1 MFEIPMFPTM
11 FYGMEAPVEITEN
24 VLKIISSSEYHQD
37 GDHYTTGHQI
47 HQLPE
52 LSFYKDYLDHE
63 LDKLRIKN
71 EWTCDK
77 LTIAAMWGTR
87 NTGQV
92 VDRHTHPMFFL
103 SFIHY
108 LTEGS
113 PTHFFD
119 PTKQAPP
126 IWIGGSCLTQAKF
139 VPGDNIPVGSILF
152 FPSWIPHSV
161 EPHEENYNRYTVAG
175 NIFPEGNV
183 TEHLNVAII

>member
-92 VDRHTHPMFFL
+92 VDL
-103 SFIHY
+103 SLIHIS
-108 LTEGS
+108 E
-113 PTHFFD
+113 PTR
-119 PTKQAPP
+119 P
-126 IWIGGSCLTQAKF
+126 
-139 VPGDNIPVGSILF
+139 
-152 FPSWIPHSV
+152 
-161 EPHEENYNRYTVAG
+161 Y
-175 NIFPEGNV
+175 
-183 TEHLNVAII
+183 